1 MSGKTLAAAA
11 AAAGM
16 SERTARTWQRGALP
30 STAKA
35 PRTWRTRED
44 PFADVWQSEVVP
56 QLVADTDGRLQ
67 ALTLFKVLCRRHPG
81 RFQAGQLRTLQRRV
95 RDWRV
100 QYGPDREV
108 YFEQVAVPGREAAF
122 DFTDASDLGVT
133 IRGVAFPHLLFEW
146 VLSYSKWTY
155 VGLALSETFEAL
167 VSGLQGALWMLGAVP
182 AVLRHDNLSAATHE
196 LKRSG
201 GRQLTARFQQVMD
214 HYGLRSSRI
223 QPGKPHENGV
233 AEAAWEEVVFGE
245 LTARLTRVIIVL
257 EYDSLSGMFP
267 RDDVKL
273 HAAVE
278 RLSVAGHPAAIFR
291 PRVDAQAF
299 KGVGG
304 QAVLAARVLYEGAS
318 APLPP
323 YERSLLGGLGT
334 LRGWEFG
341 ARVGD
346 RLLAASIELRL
357 PLSSPLATGKT
368 GFLLFY
374 DTAAVW
380 NDGSV
385 RDQWLKG
392 VGVGVFLDLPVIGS
406 VRFDVGHDLR
416 GGVVVHSVVGFGF

>member
-1 MSGKTLAAAA
+1 MLSPGAVVGAFGAPVATETVVEIRIHGNNSVPDEEVLELAGIAVGDFVDSAELDGVARRLATSGRFEAVEVHKRYRSLTATDKIALMIVVRERPRRLDRLMFTPILRYDEGYGIGYGLGFGLVDIPGQGGRVSVPMTWGADR
-11 AAAGM
+11 
-16 SERTARTWQRGALP
+16 RTAFEVER
-30 STAKA
+30 
-35 PRTWRTRED
+35 
-44 PFADVWQSEVVP
+44 PFGSEAV
-56 QLVADTDGRLQ
+56 GRL
-67 ALTLFKVLCRRHPG
+67 RG
-81 RFQAGQLRTLQRRV
+81 GGSSGRRV
-95 RDWRV
+95 HPHFEVEDRRSRV
-100 QYGPDREV
+100 WGGVER
-108 YFEQVAVPGREAAF
+108 RLAF
-122 DFTDASDLGVT
+122 GV
-133 IRGVAFPHLLFEW
+133 RAG
-146 VLSYSKWTY
+146 
-155 VGLALSETFEAL
+155 
-167 VSGLQGALWMLGAVP
+167 
-182 AVLRHDNLSAATHE
+182 
-196 LKRSG
+196 
-201 GRQLTARFQQVMD
+201 
-214 HYGLRSSRI
+214 
-223 QPGKPHENGV
+223 

-245 LTARLTRVIIVL
+245 LTDRLTRVIVVL
-257 EYDSLSGMFP
+257 EYDSLSGIFP

-318 APLPP
+318 GALPP

-406 VRFDVGHDLR
+406 VRLDVGHDLR

>member
-1 MSGKTLAAAA
+1 MLSPGAVVGAFGAPVAMETVVEIRIHGNNSVPDEEVLELAGIAVGDFVDSAELDAVARRLAASGRFETVEVHKRYRSLTATDQIA
-11 AAAGM
+11 LLIVVRERPRRLDRLMFTPILRYDEGYGISYGLGFGFVDIPGQGGRVSVPMTWGADR
-16 SERTARTWQRGALP
+16 RTAFEVER
-30 STAKA
+30 
-35 PRTWRTRED
+35 
-44 PFADVWQSEVVP
+44 PFGSEAV
-56 QLVADTDGRLQ
+56 GRL
-67 ALTLFKVLCRRHPG
+67 RG
-81 RFQAGQLRTLQRRV
+81 GGSSGRRV
-95 RDWRV
+95 HPHFEVEDRRSRV
-100 QYGPDREV
+100 WGGVER
-108 YFEQVAVPGREAAF
+108 RLAF
-122 DFTDASDLGVT
+122 GV
-133 IRGVAFPHLLFEW
+133 RAG
-146 VLSYSKWTY
+146 
-155 VGLALSETFEAL
+155 
-167 VSGLQGALWMLGAVP
+167 
-182 AVLRHDNLSAATHE
+182 
-196 LKRSG
+196 
-201 GRQLTARFQQVMD
+201 
-214 HYGLRSSRI
+214 
-223 QPGKPHENGV
+223 

-245 LTARLTRVIIVL
+245 LTDRLTRAIVVL

-278 RLSVAGHPAAIFR
+278 RLSVAGHPVAIFR

-304 QAVLAARVLYEGAS
+304 QAVLAARVRYEGAS

-380 NDGSV
+380 DDGSV

-392 VGVGVFLDLPVIGS
+392 VGVGVFLDLPVIGG

>member
-1 MSGKTLAAAA
+1 MLSPGAVVGAFEAPAATETVVEIRIHGNSSVPDEEVLELAGIAVGDFVDSAELDAVARRLATSGRFETVEVHKRYRSLTATDEIALLIVVRERPRRLDRLMFTPILRYDEGYGISYGLGFGLVDIPGQGGRVSVPMTWGADR
-11 AAAGM
+11 
-16 SERTARTWQRGALP
+16 RTAFEVER
-30 STAKA
+30 
-35 PRTWRTRED
+35 
-44 PFADVWQSEVVP
+44 PFGSEAV
-56 QLVADTDGRLQ
+56 GRL
-67 ALTLFKVLCRRHPG
+67 RG
-81 RFQAGQLRTLQRRV
+81 GGSSGRRV
-95 RDWRV
+95 HPHFEVEDRRSRV
-100 QYGPDREV
+100 WGGVER
-108 YFEQVAVPGREAAF
+108 RLAF
-122 DFTDASDLGVT
+122 GV
-133 IRGVAFPHLLFEW
+133 RAG
-146 VLSYSKWTY
+146 
-155 VGLALSETFEAL
+155 
-167 VSGLQGALWMLGAVP
+167 
-182 AVLRHDNLSAATHE
+182 
-196 LKRSG
+196 
-201 GRQLTARFQQVMD
+201 
-214 HYGLRSSRI
+214 
-223 QPGKPHENGV
+223 

-245 LTARLTRVIIVL
+245 LTDRLTRVILDL

-278 RLSVAGHPAAIFR
+278 RLSVAGHAAAIFR
-291 PRVDAQAF
+291 PRLDAQAF

-380 NDGSV
+380 NHGSV

-406 VRFDVGHDLR
+406 VRFDVGHDLH

>member
-1 MSGKTLAAAA
+1 MPLRSHGVAAWACVGIIGAMLSPGAVVGAFGAPVATETVVEIRIHGNTSVPDEEVLELAGIAVGDFVDSAELDAIARRLATSGRFETVEVHKRYRSLTATDKIALMIVVRERPQRLDRLMFTPILRYDEGYGISYGLGFGLVDIPGPGGRVSVPMTWGADR
-11 AAAGM
+11 
-16 SERTARTWQRGALP
+16 RTAFEVER
-30 STAKA
+30 
-35 PRTWRTRED
+35 
-44 PFADVWQSEVVP
+44 PFGSEAV
-56 QLVADTDGRLQ
+56 GRL
-67 ALTLFKVLCRRHPG
+67 RG
-81 RFQAGQLRTLQRRV
+81 GGSSGRRV
-95 RDWRV
+95 HPHFEVEDRRSRV
-100 QYGPDREV
+100 WGGVER
-108 YFEQVAVPGREAAF
+108 RLAF
-122 DFTDASDLGVT
+122 GV
-133 IRGVAFPHLLFEW
+133 RAG
-146 VLSYSKWTY
+146 
-155 VGLALSETFEAL
+155 
-167 VSGLQGALWMLGAVP
+167 
-182 AVLRHDNLSAATHE
+182 
-196 LKRSG
+196 
-201 GRQLTARFQQVMD
+201 
-214 HYGLRSSRI
+214 
-223 QPGKPHENGV
+223 

-245 LTARLTRVIIVL
+245 LTDRLTRVNIVL

-380 NDGSV
+380 NAGSV

-392 VGVGVFLDLPVIGS
+392 VGAGVFLDLPVIGS

-416 GGVVVHSVVGFGF
+416 GGVVAHSVVGFGF

>member
-1 MSGKTLAAAA
+1 MMPLRSHGFAAWACAGVIGAMLSPGAVVGAFGAPVATETVVEIRIHGNNSVPDEEVLELAGIAVGDFVDGAELDAVAGRLVTSGLFETVDVHKRYRSLTATDRIALMIVVRERPRRLDRLMFTPILRYDEGYGISYGLGFGLVDIPGQGGRVSFPMTWGADR
-11 AAAGM
+11 
-16 SERTARTWQRGALP
+16 RTAFEVER
-30 STAKA
+30 
-35 PRTWRTRED
+35 
-44 PFADVWQSEVVP
+44 PFGTEGV
-56 QLVADTDGRLQ
+56 GRL
-67 ALTLFKVLCRRHPG
+67 RG
-81 RFQAGQLRTLQRRV
+81 GGSSGRRV
-95 RDWRV
+95 HPHFEVEDRRSRV
-100 QYGPDREV
+100 WGGVERRL
-108 YFEQVAVPGREAAF
+108 A
-122 DFTDASDLGVT
+122 LGV
-133 IRGVAFPHLLFEW
+133 RAG
-146 VLSYSKWTY
+146 
-155 VGLALSETFEAL
+155 
-167 VSGLQGALWMLGAVP
+167 
-182 AVLRHDNLSAATHE
+182 
-196 LKRSG
+196 
-201 GRQLTARFQQVMD
+201 
-214 HYGLRSSRI
+214 
-223 QPGKPHENGV
+223 
-233 AEAAWEEVVFGE
+233 AEAALEEVVFGE
-245 LTARLTRVIIVL
+245 LTDRLTRAIVFL

-273 HAAVE
+273 RASVE

-323 YERSLLGGLGT
+323 YERSLLGGLNT

-416 GGVVVHSVVGFGF
+416 GGVVAHSVVGFGF

>member
-1 MSGKTLAAAA
+1 ML
-11 AAAGM
+11 
-16 SERTARTWQRGALP
+16 
-30 STAKA
+30 
-35 PRTWRTRED
+35 
-44 PFADVWQSEVVP
+44 PFAIP
-56 QLVADTDGRLQ
+56 QLVRRLRRRGSCRNHAPDATNWRKISARNEGFLADTSYGLGFSLVDIPGQGGRVSVPMTWGADRRTAFEVERPFGSEAVGRLRGGGSSG
-67 ALTLFKVLCRRHPG
+67 RRMHPHFEVEDRRSRVWG
-81 RFQAGQLRTLQRRV
+81 GVERRLAFGVRAG
-95 RDWRV
+95 
-100 QYGPDREV
+100 
-108 YFEQVAVPGREAAF
+108 
-122 DFTDASDLGVT
+122 
-133 IRGVAFPHLLFEW
+133 
-146 VLSYSKWTY
+146 
-155 VGLALSETFEAL
+155 
-167 VSGLQGALWMLGAVP
+167 
-182 AVLRHDNLSAATHE
+182 
-196 LKRSG
+196 
-201 GRQLTARFQQVMD
+201 
-214 HYGLRSSRI
+214 
-223 QPGKPHENGV
+223 

-245 LTARLTRVIIVL
+245 LTDRLTRVILVL

-278 RLSVAGHPAAIFR
+278 RLSVAGRPAAVFR

-380 NDGSV
+380 NAGSA
-385 RDQWLKG
+385 RAQWLKG
-392 VGVGVFLDLPVIGS
+392 VGVGVFVDLPVIGS

-416 GGVVVHSVVGFGF
+416 GGVVVHSVAGFGF

>member
-1 MSGKTLAAAA
+1 MMPLRSHGVAAWACVGVIGATLSPGAVVGAFGAPVATETVVEIRIHGNNSVPDEEVLELAGIAVGDFVDSAELDAVAGRLVASGLFETVEVHKRYRSLTATDRIALVIVVRERPRRLDRLMFTPILRYDEGYGISYGLGFGLVDIPGQGGRVSVPMTWGADR
-11 AAAGM
+11 
-16 SERTARTWQRGALP
+16 RTAFEVER
-30 STAKA
+30 
-35 PRTWRTRED
+35 
-44 PFADVWQSEVVP
+44 PFGSEAV
-56 QLVADTDGRLQ
+56 GRL
-67 ALTLFKVLCRRHPG
+67 RG
-81 RFQAGQLRTLQRRV
+81 GGSSGRRV
-95 RDWRV
+95 HPHFEVEDRRSRV
-100 QYGPDREV
+100 WGGVERRL
-108 YFEQVAVPGREAAF
+108 A
-122 DFTDASDLGVT
+122 LGV
-133 IRGVAFPHLLFEW
+133 RAG
-146 VLSYSKWTY
+146 
-155 VGLALSETFEAL
+155 
-167 VSGLQGALWMLGAVP
+167 
-182 AVLRHDNLSAATHE
+182 
-196 LKRSG
+196 
-201 GRQLTARFQQVMD
+201 
-214 HYGLRSSRI
+214 
-223 QPGKPHENGV
+223 

-245 LTARLTRVIIVL
+245 LTDRLTRVIIDL

-416 GGVVVHSVVGFGF
+416 RGVVVHSVVGFGF